1 MKRISL
7 LLASIFLIGNLV
19 FSQENSRYGYSKSDK
34 PTFLIGID
42 VVPVINFISTSVNG
56 YKSAGVTFSVKPM
69 LYGNVLLTK
78 NISISVGLAYNTKGG
93 KIIYKQNTIVNEE
106 GMLSVDDEV
115 SSVYTCSYMELPLM
129 LKAFT
134 NEYRNWSFCGGIGF
148 SPGLRVMGKAA
159 DQFTNLHYVD
169 VHNNF
174 LGTLLTKSDFTK
186 EIKFFGLSADIRL
199 AAEYKLSQRSAL
211 TFGLCGNIGLLNSFS
226 KASATHETNFRG
238 NLYQFGAFIGII
250 L

>member
-7 LLASIFLIGNLV
+7 LLTSIFLLGNIA
-19 FSQENSRYGYSKSDK
+19 FSQESAKYSYPKSEK

-42 VVPVINFISTSVNG
+42 IVPTVNFISTSVNG
-56 YKSAGVTFSVKPM
+56 YKSTGATFSVKPM
-69 LYGNVLLTK
+69 LYGDVLLTK

-93 KIIYKQNTIVNEE
+93 KVIYNQNIIVKEDVLE
-106 GMLSVDDEV
+106 VDEEV

-134 NEYRNWSFCGGIGF
+134 NEYHKWSFCGGIGF

-159 DQFTNLHYVD
+159 DQFTNLHYENI
-169 VHNNF
+169 HNNF
-174 LGTLLTKSDFTK
+174 SGTFLMKQNFTK
-186 EIKFFGLSADIRL
+186 EVKLFGLSADIRL
-199 AAEYKLSQRSAL
+199 AAEYKLSRRSSL
-211 TFGLCGNIGLLNSFS
+211 TFGLCGNIGLLNAFS

-238 NLYQFGAFIGII
+238 SLYQFGVFAGII